1 VMQLQARDRTRVA
14 VAADAIGA
22 AGLGIHNILCLS
34 GDHHSAGPG
43 PMAKPDQFDL
53 DAVQMLWMLRRMR
66 DEGIYLDGRKM
77 KNRPQWFLGTAA
89 SPFGAPPKF
98 EAIRM
103 HKKVNAGAQFVQTQP
118 VFDHSRF
125 LEWLEA
131 LDQRNLLDKVYILA
145 GIIPL
150 KSAKAA
156 HFMAEEVAGVYIPP
170 EIVRRMDAA
179 GDDKI
184 AQQET
189 GVAIAL
195 EIIEKLKAT
204 AGINGMHVM
213 AVHWEEI
220 VPRLIDESGLPRPVV
235 KSLAG

>member
-1 VMQLQARDRTRVA
+1 
-14 VAADAIGA
+14 
-22 AGLGIHNILCLS
+22 
-34 GDHHSAGPG
+34 
-43 PMAKPDQFDL
+43 
-53 DAVQMLWMLRRMR
+53 
-66 DEGIYLDGRKM
+66 
-77 KNRPQWFLGTAA
+77 
-89 SPFGAPPKF
+89 
-98 EAIRM
+98 M

-118 VFDHSRF
+118 IFDHARF

-131 LDQRNLLDKVYILA
+131 LDQRSLLDKVYILA

-170 EIVRRMDAA
+170 EIVQRMDDA
-179 GDDKI
+179 GDDKL

-195 EIIEKLKAT
+195 ELIAKLKAT
-204 AGINGMHVM
+204 PGIAGLHIM

-220 VPRLIDESGLPRPVV
+220 TPRLIAESGLPRLVEW
-235 KSLAG
+235 